1 MNVTLS
7 AVEVSL
13 NNTNLKVIT
22 LHKPE
27 FETQCQNLFSKIDIQ
42 PDVVIGVL
50 NGGGF
55 VLEEYK
61 KNALAKTKFTT
72 VKLQR
77 DSTTGIKRKS
87 LLQKFLKAS
96 PSTLLDG
103 LRRMEH
109 RRNLNRKLKEIQSDL
124 EIEIKSSPETVD
136 TILILDDALDS
147 GVTMQSVVQ
156 SLQKQFPNSKIKTA
170 VISWTNTK
178 SFITPDYYIFKNTL
192 VRFPWSLD
200 YKTNRHG

>member
-1 MNVTLS
+1 M
-7 AVEVSL
+7 
-13 NNTNLKVIT
+13 KVIT
-22 LHKPE
+22 LHKTD
-27 FETQCQNLFSKIDIQ
+27 FEGRCQELFSKIDVQ
-42 PDVVIGVL
+42 PDVVVGIL

-55 VLEEYK
+55 ILKEYQK
-61 KNALAKTKFTT
+61 IASKNTEVTT
-72 VKLQR
+72 IKLQR
-77 DSTTGIKRKS
+77 DSTKGLKKKS

-124 EIEIKSSPETVD
+124 EIKIKSKPETVN

-147 GVTMQSVVQ
+147 GITIKSVIQ
-156 SLQKQFPNSKIKTA
+156 SLQNQFPNSEIKTA
-170 VISWTNTK
+170 VISWTNSK
-178 SFITPDYYIFKNTL
+178 SIIAPDYYIFKNTL

-200 YKTNRHG
+200 YKSQCHE

>member
-1 MNVTLS
+1 M
-7 AVEVSL
+7 
-13 NNTNLKVIT
+13 KVIT
-22 LHKPE
+22 LHNAD
-27 FETQCQNLFSKIDIQ
+27 FEQRCQELFSKIDVQ
-42 PDVVIGVL
+42 PDVVVGIL

-55 VLEEYK
+55 VLNEYQK
-61 KNALAKTKFTT
+61 TASKNTEVTT

-77 DSTTGIKRKS
+77 DSTKGIKKKS

-96 PSTLLDG
+96 PNTLLDG

-124 EIEIKSSPETVD
+124 EIKIESKPETVN

-147 GVTMQSVVQ
+147 GITIKSVIQ
-156 SLQKQFPNSKIKTA
+156 SLQKRFPNSEIKTA
-170 VISWTNTK
+170 VISWTNSK
-178 SFITPDYYIFKNTL
+178 SIIAPDYYILKNTL

-200 YKTNRHG
+200 YKSQRHE

>member
-1 MNVTLS
+1 MKVT
-7 AVEVSL
+7 
-13 NNTNLKVIT
+13 T
-22 LHKPE
+22 LHKAN
-27 FETQCQNLFSKIDIQ
+27 FEAQCQNLFSKIEVQ
-42 PDVVIGVL
+42 PDVVVGIL

-55 VLEEYK
+55 VLEEFQ
-61 KNALAKTKFTT
+61 KTASPNTEFTT

-77 DSTTGIKRKS
+77 DSTKGIKRKS

-96 PSTLLDG
+96 PSTLLNG

-124 EIEIKSSPETVD
+124 EINIKSKPKTVN

-147 GVTMQSVVQ
+147 GITVKSVIQ
-156 SLQKQFPNSKIKTA
+156 SLQKQFQDSEIKTA
-170 VISWTNTK
+170 VISWTN
-178 SFITPDYYIFKNTL
+178 SHSIIAPDYYIFKNTL

-200 YKTNRHG
+200 YKTKRHG